1 MKPEDCHINYIE
13 LLAHDLVKTKVFYTA
28 VFNWKFT
35 DYGEHYI
42 AFDNS
47 GMQGGFEKT
56 TAPIVNGALI
66 VLYHS
71 NLQEIKTKVV
81 EAGGLISKEIFE
93 FPGGRRFHFLD
104 PSGNDLAIWSDNK

>member
-1 MKPEDCHINYIE
+1 MKPTDCHINYIE
-13 LLAHDLVKTKVFYTA
+13 LLAHDLDKTKAFYAA

-35 DYGEHYI
+35 DYGENYI

-56 TAPIVNGALI
+56 TAPIVNGALV

-71 NLQEIKTKVV
+71 NLQAIKAKVI
-81 EAGGLISKEIFE
+81 EAGGHISEEIFE
-93 FPGGRRFHFLD
+93 FPGGRRFHFRD
-104 PSGNDLAIWSDNK
+104 PSGNDLAVWSDNK